1 MKNQYL
7 QARLARAHLLALT
20 AVSVVPSAYAGDIT
34 FSETISA
41 TLAGGSIDSA
51 GIFGTPNANLSG
63 DTITIS
69 FGYDY
74 TAMLAA
80 ALSNVN
86 GSNAASPYTN
96 GVEEGFNDI
105 SFDGTQTVSATV
117 GSSTYSLTDSSGFAD
132 QTWICNRG
140 TCGGSTYQSWFH
152 QNINNGSNEVIQAF
166 FQSTVAA
173 ADLGTPSDMANWFNN
188 VAGYGTL
195 TLQNPS
201 GSENLNFDNETVVG
215 PEPGTW
221 GLLAAGLGAAGMLRR
236 RSGAS
241 R

>member
-105 SFDGTQTVSATV
+105 SFDGTQT
-117 GSSTYSLTDSSGFAD
+117 GEFDILPDRYLGLCGPDLDLQSG
-132 QTWICNRG
+132 
-140 TCGGSTYQSWFH
+140 H
-152 QNINNGSNEVIQAF
+152 
-166 FQSTVAA
+166 
-173 ADLGTPSDMANWFNN
+173 
-188 VAGYGTL
+188 
-195 TLQNPS
+195 
-201 GSENLNFDNETVVG
+201 
-215 PEPGTW
+215 
-221 GLLAAGLGAAGMLRR
+221 LRR
-236 RSGAS
+236 
-241 R
+241 